1 MVLNGIQIK
10 VAIIIRDKVLEILG
24 TIESC
29 LALAFLLDKALK
41 IFESFSKD
49 FTVLGTVVR
58 VLLIAFLFSGVL
70 GINIFSDSSLL
81 ICSLYS
87 FS

>member
-1 MVLNGIQIK
+1 
-10 VAIIIRDKVLEILG
+10 LG

-49 FTVLGTVVR
+49 FTVQGTVVR

-70 GINIFSDSSLL
+70 GIKI
-81 ICSLYS
+81 
-87 FS
+87 